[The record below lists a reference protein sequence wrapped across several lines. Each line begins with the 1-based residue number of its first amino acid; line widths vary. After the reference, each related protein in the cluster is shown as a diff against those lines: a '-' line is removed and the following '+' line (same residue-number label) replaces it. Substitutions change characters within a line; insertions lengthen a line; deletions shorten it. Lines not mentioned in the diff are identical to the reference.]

1 MPSIF
6 FALGALP
13 LLYLAVHNLFLAR
26 KYPVHSKGII
36 LITGAST
43 GIGRHAAEHISHK
56 YPDYLVLAGVRTDSD
71 ADSISQ
77 LKKSNLS
84 PIKIDVS
91 SHDSIV
97 AAVYQIKTLSA
108 QKSIPLIAV
117 VNNAGIGR
125 CLPAEVHDVKDAKR
139 VFDTNFF
146 GVLDLIQA
154 TLPLLRESKGRI
166 INMSSVA
173 GLFGGIC
180 TSIYAASKF
189 ALEGF
194 SDSLRREVAA
204 FDISVSVI
212 EPAFVRTP
220 ILDKAKQASSEI
232 MHSEI
237 TDESVRTLY
246 NRTLAIVSAKE
257 KAYVA
262 KASDPI
268 VTSQAIEDSIVNDY
282 PKTRYVVANVD
293 GLPAVVLVWL
303 LWLMPDRLED
313 LIV

>member
-1 MPSIF
+1 M
-6 FALGALP
+6 
-13 LLYLAVHNLFLAR
+13 
-26 KYPVHSKGII
+26 
-36 LITGAST
+36 
-43 GIGRHAAEHISHK
+43 
-56 YPDYLVLAGVRTDSD
+56 VLAGVRTDSD
-71 ADSISQ
+71 ADSILQ
-77 LKKSNLS
+77 TKKSNLL

-97 AAVYQIKTLSA
+97 AAVENIKALSA

-117 VNNAGIGR
+117 VNNAGIAR
-125 CLPAEVHDVKDAKR
+125 WLPAEVHDVNDAKR
-139 VFDTNFF
+139 VFETNFF
-146 GVLDLIQA
+146 GALDLIQA

-180 TSIYAASKF
+180 TGIYSASKF

-220 ILDKAKQASSEI
+220 IFDKIEKKSSEI

-237 TDESVRTLY
+237 TNESLRALY
-246 NRTLAIVSAKE
+246 NSTLE
-257 KAYVA
+257 GVA
-262 KASDPI
+262 ATVKSGISKASDPI
-268 VTSQAIEDSIVNDY
+268 VTSQAIEDSIVNEY
-282 PKTRYVVANVD
+282 PKTRYLVANFD
-293 GLPAVVLVWL
+293 GVPAVALAWVT
-303 LWLMPDRLED
+303 WLMPDRLED
-313 LIV
+313 LIL